1 MLDFH
6 GLHQLMLDAFAQR
19 KETSSRLHYGWPEAL
34 EEEFIHA
41 QGPNC
46 PDLLAHLQ
54 EHGDDYAAVMATLG
68 NPFVA
73 VLMLAFLGV
82 SVWHMKIGMQV
93 IIEDYVNQPLLRV
106 LALMANSFFSAL
118 VGIAS
123 AAALLKITFGA

>member
-1 MLDFH
+1 MSKSFRFQTSLKHARGFGSGKSGTGH
-6 GLHQLMLDAFAQR
+6 FWQQR
-19 KETSSRLHYGWPEAL
+19 VTGVAAL
-34 EEEFIHA
+34 
-41 QGPNC
+41 
-46 PDLLAHLQ
+46 LLSLVYVVLLVKLQ
-54 EHGDDYAAVMATLG
+54 GDDYGTVMATLG

-123 AAALLKITFGA
+123 AAALIKITFGA

>member
-1 MLDFH
+1 MSKSFRFQTSLKHARGFGSGKSGTAH
-6 GLHQLMLDAFAQR
+6 FWQQR
-19 KETSSRLHYGWPEAL
+19 VTGVAAL
-34 EEEFIHA
+34 
-41 QGPNC
+41 
-46 PDLLAHLQ
+46 LLSLVYVVLLVKLQ
-54 EHGDDYAAVMATLG
+54 GDDYGAVIATLG

-82 SVWHMKIGMQV
+82 SVWHMKMGMQV

-123 AAALLKITFGA
+123 AVALIKITFGA

>member
-1 MLDFH
+1 MSKSFRFQTSLKHARGFGSGKSGTAH
-6 GLHQLMLDAFAQR
+6 FWQQR
-19 KETSSRLHYGWPEAL
+19 VTGVAAL
-34 EEEFIHA
+34 
-41 QGPNC
+41 
-46 PDLLAHLQ
+46 LLSLVYVVLLVKLQ
-54 EHGDDYAAVMATLG
+54 GDDYAAVMATLG

-123 AAALLKITFGA
+123 AVALIKITFGA

>member
-1 MLDFH
+1 MSKSFRFQTSLKHARGFGSGKSGTTH
-6 GLHQLMLDAFAQR
+6 FWQQR
-19 KETSSRLHYGWPEAL
+19 VTGVAAL
-34 EEEFIHA
+34 
-41 QGPNC
+41 
-46 PDLLAHLQ
+46 LLSLVYVVLLVKLQ
-54 EHGDDYAAVMATLG
+54 GDDYAAVMATLG

-82 SVWHMKIGMQV
+82 SVWHLKIGMQV

-123 AAALLKITFGA
+123 AVALIKITFGA

>member
-1 MLDFH
+1 MSKSFRFQTSLKHARGFGSGKSGTAH
-6 GLHQLMLDAFAQR
+6 FWQQR
-19 KETSSRLHYGWPEAL
+19 VTGVAAL
-34 EEEFIHA
+34 
-41 QGPNC
+41 
-46 PDLLAHLQ
+46 LLSLVYVVLIVKLQ
-54 EHGDDYAAVMATLG
+54 GDDYAAVMATLG

-123 AAALLKITFGA
+123 AVALIKITFGA

>member
-1 MLDFH
+1 MSKSFRFQTSLKHARGFGSGKSGTGH
-6 GLHQLMLDAFAQR
+6 FWQQR
-19 KETSSRLHYGWPEAL
+19 VTGVAAL
-34 EEEFIHA
+34 
-41 QGPNC
+41 
-46 PDLLAHLQ
+46 LLSLVYVVLLIKLQ
-54 EHGDDYAAVMATLG
+54 GDDYGTVMATLG

-123 AAALLKITFGA
+123 AAALIKITFGA

>member
-1 MLDFH
+1 MSKSFRFQTPLKHARGFGSGKSGTAH
-6 GLHQLMLDAFAQR
+6 FWQQR
-19 KETSSRLHYGWPEAL
+19 VTGVAAL
-34 EEEFIHA
+34 
-41 QGPNC
+41 
-46 PDLLAHLQ
+46 LLSLVYVVFLVKLQ
-54 EHGDDYAAVMATLG
+54 GDDYPTVIATLG

-93 IIEDYVNQPLLRV
+93 IIEDYVNQPFLRV

-123 AAALLKITFGA
+123 AVALIKITFGA